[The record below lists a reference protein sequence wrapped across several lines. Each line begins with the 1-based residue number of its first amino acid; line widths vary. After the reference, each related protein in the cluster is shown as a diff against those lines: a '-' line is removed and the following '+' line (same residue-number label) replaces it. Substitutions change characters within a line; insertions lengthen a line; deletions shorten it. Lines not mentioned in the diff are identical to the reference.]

1 MAKLGDIASVV
12 TKGTTPTSLGF
23 AFENEG
29 INFIKIESIE
39 EDGSFIK
46 EKFGHISE
54 ECDRALSR
62 SRLQENDIL
71 FSIAGAIGRTAIVTS
86 EILPANTNQ
95 ALAIIRIPKGKID
108 YKFLV
113 YALHSGAIVDQ
124 FEKKKQGVAQ
134 LNISLADVRS
144 FQIPD
149 ISIQEQS
156 RIVAILGKV
165 DRLISLRKKQL
176 QKLDDLVKSRFVEM
190 FGDSVANPKGWKK
203 EALSKNAT
211 LLNGRAYKQDELLD
225 KGKYPVL
232 RVGNFFSNRGWYYSD
247 LELEDDK
254 YCDNG
259 DLLYAW
265 SASFGP
271 RIWNGGKVIYHY
283 HIWKVLVGDSYNKLF
298 LCKLLE
304 HATESLMGETH
315 GIAMM
320 HLTKSGMEQTEFI
333 VPPITL
339 QKQFAEFYT
348 QVNESKLTVHQG
360 LDKLELLK
368 QSLMQKYFG

>member
-1 MAKLGDIASVV
+1 MARLGDYIKQIRGVSYKPEDLHPYLDENSITLLRANNIQEGKLVLDDVV
-12 TKGTTPTSLGF
+12 FVDKARVREEQVLRKG
-23 AFENEG
+23 
-29 INFIKIESIE
+29 
-39 EDGSFIK
+39 
-46 EKFGHISE
+46 
-54 ECDRALSR
+54 
-62 SRLQENDIL
+62 DIL
-71 FSIAGAIGRTAIVTS
+71 VCTSSGSKDLVGKAALVTADAQITFGAFCKVVRPISGDPYYFGLFFDSPIYRKKISDASAGANINNIRS
-86 EILPANTNQ
+86 EHIDELEISMPGEREQ
-95 ALAIIRIPKGKID
+95 ADAVSVLSVIN
-108 YKFLV
+108 
-113 YALHSGAIVDQ
+113 S
-124 FEKKKQGVAQ
+124 
-134 LNISLADVRS
+134 
-144 FQIPD
+144 
-149 ISIQEQS
+149 
-156 RIVAILGKV
+156 
-165 DRLISLRKKQL
+165 LISLRKKQL

-271 RIWNGGKVIYHY
+271 RIWNGEKVIYHY

-368 QSLMQKYFG
+368 QSLMQKYFE

>member
-1 MAKLGDIASVV
+1 MARLGDYIKQIRGVSYKPEDLHPFLDENSITLLRANNIQEGKLVLDDVV
-12 TKGTTPTSLGF
+12 FVDKARVREEQVLRKG
-23 AFENEG
+23 
-29 INFIKIESIE
+29 
-39 EDGSFIK
+39 
-46 EKFGHISE
+46 
-54 ECDRALSR
+54 
-62 SRLQENDIL
+62 DIL
-71 FSIAGAIGRTAIVTS
+71 VCTSSGSKDLVGKAALVTADAQITFGAFCKVVRPISGDPYYFGLFFDSPIYRKKISDASAGANINNIRS
-86 EILPANTNQ
+86 EHIDELEISMPGEREQ
-95 ALAIIRIPKGKID
+95 ADAVSVLSVIN
-108 YKFLV
+108 
-113 YALHSGAIVDQ
+113 S
-124 FEKKKQGVAQ
+124 
-134 LNISLADVRS
+134 
-144 FQIPD
+144 
-149 ISIQEQS
+149 
-156 RIVAILGKV
+156 
-165 DRLISLRKKQL
+165 LISLRKKQL